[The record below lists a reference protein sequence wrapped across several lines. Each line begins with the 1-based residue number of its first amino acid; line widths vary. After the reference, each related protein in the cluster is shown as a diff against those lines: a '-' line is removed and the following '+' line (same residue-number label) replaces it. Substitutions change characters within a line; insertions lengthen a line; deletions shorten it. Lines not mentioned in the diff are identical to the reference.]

1 MITKIK
7 NIKNPLLLFKNTI
20 ELKPGINLLG
30 GGNGVGKTTLLREI
44 KQWAQSKGYW
54 ESSERFANLF
64 SNKEETMATAA
75 KHLNIQVE
83 SDEKTSRCIFWQ
95 NAKDNHRYV
104 KPDFFSPKMD
114 QIQQYYD
121 AGERSE
127 GENVVVSFLSWLDQ
141 LQIQDTDVLLV
152 DEIDSGLSVDACNGI
167 MGAMLATAKKTG
179 CQFIVTCNN
188 FHFPYVCG
196 EMINL
201 LDGETVNFFSSYTK
215 FCDFSYANAR
225 KLGPIRDKARE
236 KARKEQLAWAKKEER
251 RKKKEREARLLPY
264 QRRRQRSEPAT
275 PEKEEEPS
283 VAEAKKIEKES
294 YAMLKKYT
302 SRREVP
308 RSDKCW

>member
-44 KQWAQSKGYW
+44 NQWAKSKGLW

-64 SNKEETMATAA
+64 STKEETMATAA
-75 KHLNIQVE
+75 KHLNIQVD

-95 NAKDNHRYV
+95 NTKDNHRYV
-104 KPDFFSPKMD
+104 KPDFFNPKMA

-141 LQIQDTDVLLV
+141 LQILETDVLLV

-167 MGAMLATAKKTG
+167 MSAMLATVKKTG
-179 CQFIVTCNN
+179 CQFIVTCNA

-215 FCDFSYANAR
+215 FCEFSYANAR

-236 KARKEQLAWAKKEER
+236 KARKEQIAWAKKEER
-251 RKKKEREARLLPY
+251 RKKKEREERLLPFH
-264 QRRRQRSEPAT
+264 RRRQRIESST
-275 PEKEEEPS
+275 KKKEEEPS
-283 VAEAKKIEKES
+283 ANKKTVDEDHVKL
-294 YAMLKKYT
+294 MKYT
-302 SRREVP
+302 SSMERE
-308 RSDKCW
+308 RISKWE